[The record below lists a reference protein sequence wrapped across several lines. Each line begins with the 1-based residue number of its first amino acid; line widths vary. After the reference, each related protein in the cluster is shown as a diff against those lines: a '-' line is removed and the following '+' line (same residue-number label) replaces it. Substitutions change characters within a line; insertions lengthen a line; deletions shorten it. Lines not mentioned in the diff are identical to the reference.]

1 MNACRAESSS
11 RPIAS
16 DVAQGPVL
24 GPILFTIFIND
35 LSEGTERTLGR
46 FADDTKLEG
55 VANTPEDCADIEQ
68 DLNRLESWVKRNL
81 IKLNNGKCKV
91 LNLQVTPFSATY
103 E

>member
-1 MNACRAESSS
+1 M

-35 LSEGTERTLGR
+35 LSEGTERTLSR

-91 LNLQVTPFSATY
+91 LNLRVTPFSATY